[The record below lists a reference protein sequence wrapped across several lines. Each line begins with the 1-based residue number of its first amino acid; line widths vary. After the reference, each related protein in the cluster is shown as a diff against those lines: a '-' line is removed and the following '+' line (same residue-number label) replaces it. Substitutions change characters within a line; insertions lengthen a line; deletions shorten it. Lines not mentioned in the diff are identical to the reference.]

1 MNKKRIANTRQQMQM
16 AENKRDKRNSLLFCM
31 LIVFGISFV
40 CSFFLTP
47 FYQWLGELSDA
58 FSVDI
63 EKKDTPL
70 HFLCEA
76 GANVFFYLTSFLGT
90 ASFFIGAAYV
100 CRFAY
105 MGQRAKSAGAS
116 ATIFCAMFG
125 PTAIALIIF
134 LFRKLGEQK
143 GEYVRLADPMGIVFE
158 LLFLLFRV
166 IVIAVVASKLSRA
179 PERASAHRYAVFCA
193 VFMLVCAVALEF
205 WDTTLPFLIA
215 GRILAVDVLLIIL
228 SYGLYVIHAVVG
240 YIIVRRFIDGRRTPK
255 QIKQS
260 A

>member
-1 MNKKRIANTRQQMQM
+1 M
-16 AENKRDKRNSLLFCM
+16 AESRRDMRNSLLACA

-47 FYQWLGELSDA
+47 LYQWLGELSNA

-63 EKKDTPL
+63 EKKDTPV

-76 GANVFFYLTSFLGT
+76 GANVLFYLTSFLGT
-90 ASFFIGAAYV
+90 ASFFVGAAYV

-105 MGQRAKSAGAS
+105 MGKRAKSTGAS
-116 ATIFCAMFG
+116 AVLFFSMFA
-125 PTAIALIIF
+125 PTAIALVVF

-143 GEYVRLADPMGIVFE
+143 GEHVRLADPMGIVFE

-166 IVIAVVASKLSRA
+166 LVIAVVARKLSRGG
-179 PERASAHRYAVFCA
+179 ERANSHGYALFCS
-193 VFMLVCAVALEF
+193 VFMLVCAVTLEF
-205 WDTTLPFLIA
+205 CDTTLPFLISGKINA
-215 GRILAVDVLLIIL
+215 VNILLMIL
-228 SYGLYVIHAVVG
+228 SYGLYAIHALVG